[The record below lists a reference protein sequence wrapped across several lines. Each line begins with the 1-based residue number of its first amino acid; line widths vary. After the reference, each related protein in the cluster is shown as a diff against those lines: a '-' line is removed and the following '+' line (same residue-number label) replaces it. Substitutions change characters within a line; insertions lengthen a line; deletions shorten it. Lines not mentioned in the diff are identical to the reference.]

1 MIHSLLQMVI
11 MITIMLLITWTSPRV
26 VVSFTTPS
34 SLYQPR
40 LSPSSSSAS
49 SSLLQLRMVPKYI
62 GNKWIPQT
70 PEDMPSAGYDTF
82 GTFIR
87 HGPKPTLTRIFSPD
101 DYEQAIL
108 KFMVTDQCDYI
119 TAQGNM
125 DAYLRNPPDW
135 QYQRME
141 DMKNGYEKQRD
152 YVTIQVKDIVLVL
165 TWSTIV
171 VAVIARLIYSI
182 TNGVD
187 FVSTTIGI

>member
-1 MIHSLLQMVI
+1 MLQRKYKS
-11 MITIMLLITWTSPRV
+11 T
-26 VVSFTTPS
+26 VVSINNPFEGIYTIEFAPERGKFKYTPGPFLHIALDEDYDGSSQKVFAPYRELCTMPTVSPDGTKLAFT
-34 SLYQPR
+34 R
-40 LSPSSSSAS
+40 LTA
-49 SSLLQLRMVPKYI
+49 
-62 GNKWIPQT
+62 
-70 PEDMPSAGYDTF
+70 
-82 GTFIR
+82 
-87 HGPKPTLTRIFSPD
+87 PD

-152 YVTIQVKDIVLVL
+152 YVTIKVSDIVLVL

-171 VAVIARLIYSI
+171 VAVIGRVIYSV

-187 FVSTTIGI
+187 FVSGLLF